1 METMDIIKEAF
12 LFPSQ
17 NLEKLA
23 IYIVITFVVGI
34 LIGGGVI
41 LTAFGAYGGEFIYVI
56 LSLILIIIGIIV
68 SFIISGYQ
76 LGILK
81 SGIDQVPEAPSF
93 DWKNDLING
102 IKMLIVSIVYFII
115 PMIITLIIALITN
128 IPGQFIDLFEQ
139 AAVAPANVTAATN
152 ATAPVVSGVSDAAM
166 AALGTS
172 IAITAIIAAVL
183 FIIFAFLHTM
193 GESRLANTG
202 SLGEA
207 LNIPEAFKDIT
218 RIGVGKVVAVIIL
231 MIVVVSVISG
241 ILGYIY
247 GQVPQLSILSVIVT
261 PYLTFFAQRATGL
274 LYSDIA

>member
-1 METMDIIKEAF
+1 MEIMDIIKEAF

-41 LTAFGAYGGEFIYVI
+41 LTAFGAYAGEFIYVI
-56 LSLILIIIGIIV
+56 LSVILIILGIIV

-93 DWKNDLING
+93 DWKNDMING
-102 IKMLIVSIVYFII
+102 VKMLIVSIVYFII

-152 ATAPVVSGVSDAAM
+152 ATAPVVSGVSDAAI

>member
-1 METMDIIKEAF
+1 MEIMDIIKEAF

-23 IYIVITFVVGI
+23 IYIIITFVVGI

-41 LTAFGAYGGEFIYVI
+41 LTAFGAYAGEYAYVI
-56 LSLILIIIGIIV
+56 LSFILIILGIIV

-102 IKMLIVSIVYFII
+102 VKMLVVSIVYFII
-115 PMIITLIIALITN
+115 PMIITLIIAFVTN
-128 IPGQFIDLFEQ
+128 IPGQFIDIFQQ

-231 MIVVVSVISG
+231 MIVIVAAINA
-241 ILGYIY
+241 ILGYLY
-247 GQVPQLSILSVIVT
+247 GQVPQLSILSIIVT
-261 PYLTFFAQRATGL
+261 PYFAFFTQRATGL

>member
-1 METMDIIKEAF
+1 MEIMDIIKEAF

-41 LTAFGAYGGEFIYVI
+41 LTAFGAYGGEFIYII
-56 LSLILIIIGIIV
+56 LSLILIILGIIV

-102 IKMLIVSIVYFII
+102 VKMLVVSIVYFII
-115 PMIITLIIALITN
+115 PMIITLIIAFVTN
-128 IPGQFIDLFEQ
+128 IPGQFIDIFQQ

-152 ATAPVVSGVSDAAM
+152 ATAPVVSGVSEAAM

-231 MIVVVSVISG
+231 MIVVVSVITG